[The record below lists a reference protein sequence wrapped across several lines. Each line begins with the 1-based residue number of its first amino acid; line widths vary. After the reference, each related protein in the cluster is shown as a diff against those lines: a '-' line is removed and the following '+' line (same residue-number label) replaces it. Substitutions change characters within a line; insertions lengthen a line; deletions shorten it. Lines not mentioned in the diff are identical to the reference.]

1 MFRQK
6 RITRF
11 IVILLAVVF
20 FCASAGLSAA
30 DDEGQNY
37 VENEWNFVD
46 GSMNAMRGIPDD
58 ATGVL
63 DRIRRKGV
71 LRVATEPYYP
81 PQEFIDPDMT
91 GQDQYAGADMKL
103 ARLIAAR
110 MGVKLEIIPME
121 FTQVLPALAE
131 DQCDLTISALSY
143 TPARAT
149 SYSLSKGYYF
159 ADIGASTGFIIRE
172 ADREKIASLDDLADK
187 ILIAQSSS
195 LQETLAANH
204 VRSYKEFRRIS
215 AVQTVYDAVRTG
227 RADAGVVDITT
238 AENYIKNNPGCGL
251 CMADGLTFSLDEEYR
266 GDRIA
271 AKKGETMLLY
281 FVNGVIDEVLKD
293 GTYMQWFEEARK
305 RAEELGM

>member
-1 MFRQK
+1 MYRK
-6 RITRF
+6 RRISRF
-11 IVILLAVVF
+11 AAFALATVF
-20 FCASAGLSAA
+20 FCVSAGLSAA
-30 DDEGQNY
+30 DSDDQIY
-37 VENEWNFVD
+37 VENEWNYVE
-46 GSMNAMRGIPDD
+46 GSLEALHGIPDN

-71 LRVATEPYYP
+71 LRVATEPYYA

-91 GQDQYAGADMKL
+91 GQDQFAGADMKL
-103 ARLIAAR
+103 ARLIAER

-121 FTQVLPALAE
+121 FTQVLPALTE

-159 ADIGASTGFIIRE
+159 ADSVASTGFIIRE
-172 ADREKIASLDDLADK
+172 EDREKIISLDDLADRK
-187 ILIAQSSS
+187 LIAQSSS

-204 VRSYKEFRRIS
+204 VRVYKEFRRIS

-227 RADAGVVDITT
+227 RADAGVVDIDT
-238 AENYIKNNPGCGL
+238 AQNYIKNNPDCGL
-251 CMADGLTFSLDEEYR
+251 CLAEGLYFTLDKEYQ

-293 GTYMQWFEEARK
+293 GTYLRWLEEARK
-305 RAEELGM
+305 RAEELGL

>member
-1 MFRQK
+1 
-6 RITRF
+6 
-11 IVILLAVVF
+11 
-20 FCASAGLSAA
+20 
-30 DDEGQNY
+30 
-37 VENEWNFVD
+37 
-46 GSMNAMRGIPDD
+46 MNSMRGIPDD

-91 GQDQYAGADMKL
+91 GQDQYAGADMEL

-121 FTQVLPALAE
+121 FTQVLPALTE

-159 ADIGASTGFIIRE
+159 TDSAASTGFIIRE
-172 ADREKIASLDDLADK
+172 EDKEKITSMDDLADK

-204 VRSYKEFRRIS
+204 VHSYKEFRRIS

-238 AENYIKNNPGCGL
+238 AENYIKNNPDCGL
-251 CMADGLTFSLDEEYR
+251 CMAEGLTFSLDEEYR
-266 GDRIA
+266 GDRVA

-305 RAEELGM
+305 RAEELGL

>member
-1 MFRQK
+1 
-6 RITRF
+6 
-11 IVILLAVVF
+11 
-20 FCASAGLSAA
+20 
-30 DDEGQNY
+30 
-37 VENEWNFVD
+37 
-46 GSMNAMRGIPDD
+46 
-58 ATGVL
+58 
-63 DRIRRKGV
+63 
-71 LRVATEPYYP
+71 
-81 PQEFIDPDMT
+81 MT

-251 CMADGLTFSLDEEYR
+251 CMAEGLTFSLDEEYR